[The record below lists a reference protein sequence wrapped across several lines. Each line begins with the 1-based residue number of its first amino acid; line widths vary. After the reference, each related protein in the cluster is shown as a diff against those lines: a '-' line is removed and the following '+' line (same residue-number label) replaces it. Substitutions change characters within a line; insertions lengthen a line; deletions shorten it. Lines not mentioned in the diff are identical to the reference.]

1 MIVNK
6 SDLEEQTQVTPD
18 DLERF
23 SKEHGIPYMYT
34 SAKNG
39 YNVDKAFMKMTQELI
54 KIREQEDEESDG
66 SRYSSQRKKYNETT
80 NLF

>member
-1 MIVNK
+1 MTEIEKYTDEDVKKVLIVNK
-6 SDLEEQTQVTPD
+6 SDLEDKTEVTPE
-18 DLERF
+18 DLEWF

-54 KIREQEDEESDG
+54 KVRE
-66 SRYSSQRKKYNETT
+66 
-80 NLF
+80 

>member
-1 MIVNK
+1 MTEIEKYTDEDVKKVLIVNK
-6 SDLEEQTQVTPD
+6 SDLEDKTEVTPE

-54 KIREQEDEESDG
+54 KVRE
-66 SRYSSQRKKYNETT
+66 
-80 NLF
+80 